1 MLLTFWP
8 HFSYFIQDF
17 AFYLVL
23 LCITLVIFI
32 YASFK
37 IYKSQFSQK
46 KKRLRLAL
54 VFTCFVTVLIFSI
67 FEGYFRYVYD
77 ESDGLGFLKVNE
89 RWHKRHVVFNNF
101 FFRDRDFTEEKK
113 KDVFRIGVL
122 GDSIA
127 QGDGIKDVNN
137 RFSNLLEKKL
147 QDAGFNVEVYNLGK
161 AGYDTQTEIE
171 VYNNIKHLNFDLVIW
186 EYFINDIQ
194 PKDQSTGTPI
204 IAQNSRRAKLL
215 EFISDRS
222 FFLDFLYWRF
232 SAVYD
237 KTIVALRN
245 ADVNQYNNQF
255 ILAQHK
261 KDITDFI
268 KSLKK
273 ENKKV
278 IVIMFPS
285 ISLLGYSNPVFT
297 NEIMFNHFS
306 ESGVGVINL
315 YDFLK
320 DQNPKSLRA
329 SRFDTHPNEKVHQLA
344 AEKLFEKI
352 LPLLKENQ
360 KP

>member
-1 MLLTFWP
+1 MLLTIWSRL
-8 HFSYFIQDF
+8 SYFLQDF
-17 AFYLVL
+17 TLFLIL
-23 LCITLVIFI
+23 LCITFAIFI

-37 IYKSQFSQK
+37 IYKSRFSQK

-77 ESDGLGFLKVNE
+77 DSDGLGFLKVNE

-101 FFRDRDFTEEKK
+101 FFRDRDFQEDKK
-113 KDVFRIGVL
+113 EGVLRIGVL
-122 GDSIA
+122 GDSIT

-147 QDAGFNVEVYNLGK
+147 RDTGFNVEVYNLGK

-171 VYNNIKHLNFDLVIW
+171 VYNNIKHLNFDLIIW

-194 PKDQSTGTPI
+194 PKDKSTGTPI
-204 IAQNSRRAKLL
+204 IAQNSHRAKLL
-215 EFISDRS
+215 EFISNRS

-232 SAVYD
+232 STVYD
-237 KTIVALRN
+237 KTITALHS
-245 ADVNQYNNQF
+245 ADVNQYKNQF
-255 ILAQHK
+255 VLAQHK
-261 KDITDFI
+261 KDTTDFI

-273 ENKKV
+273 ENRKV

-285 ISLLGYSNPVFT
+285 ISFLGDNYPVFT
-297 NEIMFNHFS
+297 NEIMLNHFS
-306 ESGVGVINL
+306 ENKVEVINL

-320 DQNPKSLRA
+320 DQNPKVLRA
-329 SRFDTHPNEKVHQLA
+329 SRFDTHPNEKVHKLA
-344 AEKLFEKI
+344 AEKLFKKI
-352 LPLLKENQ
+352 QLLLKENQ
-360 KP
+360 KL